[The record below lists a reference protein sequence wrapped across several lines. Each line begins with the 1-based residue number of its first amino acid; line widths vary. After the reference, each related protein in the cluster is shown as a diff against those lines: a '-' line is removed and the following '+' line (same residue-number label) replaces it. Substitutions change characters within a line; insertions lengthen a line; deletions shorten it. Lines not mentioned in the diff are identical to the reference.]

1 MERVV
6 VTGLGA
12 VTPIGHTVAEFWT
25 SLTAGVSGVRPITQ
39 FDTDGVPVR
48 IAAEVTG
55 WDPTDYLDAKEVRR
69 SHRSAHFA
77 LAATEQALED
87 ADLAITPA
95 NSDRVAVVVNTGIGG
110 GVELEQA
117 GQDFAAKGP
126 RRVSPLLVPMIMPN
140 AVACLVSI
148 HAGARGPV
156 ITSTSACA
164 SGTQAVIEAFHLL
177 RRGDADVVITGGTE
191 APITP
196 VAVSSFANA
205 HALSRHNDGPEK
217 ASRPFDRDR
226 DGFVIGEGGIV
237 LILETESHAR
247 RRNARLYA
255 EVAGGALTADAYHI
269 TAPDPDGD
277 GAVRAMSQALAASG
291 VVPDDI
297 DAVFAHGT
305 STPLNDATE
314 TRAIKAVFGEHAHD
328 LAVSA
333 TKSMV
338 GHLLGAAGMISALA
352 AILAVKE
359 NVVPPTINL
368 EHPDPDCDLD
378 YVPHTSRSQRVDAAM
393 VNAFG
398 FGGQNAVT
406 VLTHYNGDGRHA

>member
-1 MERVV
+1 MEPVL
-6 VTGLGA
+6 VTGLGGI
-12 VTPIGHTVAEFWT
+12 TPIGHTAADFWT
-25 SLTAGVSGVRPITQ
+25 NLTAGVSGVGPITQ
-39 FDTDGVPVR
+39 FETNGLPVQ
-48 IAAEVTG
+48 IAAEVRG
-55 WDPTDYLDAKEVRR
+55 WDATDYLDAKEVRR

-77 LAATEQALED
+77 LVATQEALED
-87 ADLAITPA
+87 AHLTITEENA
-95 NSDRVAVVVNTGIGG
+95 ERVAVVVNTGIGG

-117 GQDFAAKGP
+117 TQVYAEKGP

-164 SGTQAVIEAFHLL
+164 SGTQALIEAFHLL
-177 RRGDADVVITGGTE
+177 RRGEADVVITGGTE

-205 HALSRHNDGPEK
+205 RALSRHNEAPAK
-217 ASRPFDRDR
+217 ASRPFDRER
-226 DGFVIGEGGIV
+226 DGFVIGEGGVV

-247 RRNARLYA
+247 RRDAQVYA
-255 EVAGGALTADAYHI
+255 EIAGGALTADAYHI

-277 GAVRAMSQALAASG
+277 GAVRAMARALSSSG
-291 VVPDDI
+291 IQPDDI

-305 STPLNDATE
+305 STPLNDVTE
-314 TRAIKAVFGEHAHD
+314 TRAIKAVFGERAPE

-352 AILAVKE
+352 AVLAVKE
-359 NVVPPTINL
+359 GLVPPTINL
-368 EHPDPDCDLD
+368 EHPDPECDLD
-378 YVPHTSRSQRVDAAM
+378 YVAQTSRRQTVRAAM

-406 VLTHYNGDGRHA
+406 VVKQYHGNGR

>member
-1 MERVV
+1 MERVL

-12 VTPIGHTVAEFWT
+12 VTPIGHTVADFWT
-25 SLTAGVSGVRPITQ
+25 NLTAGVSGVGPITQ
-39 FDTDGVPVR
+39 FEPDGVPVQ
-48 IAAEVTG
+48 IAAEVTD

-77 LAATEQALED
+77 LAATQQALED
-87 ADLAITPA
+87 ARLTITGVNA
-95 NSDRVAVVVNTGIGG
+95 DRVAVVVNTGIGG

-117 GQDFAAKGP
+117 SQTFAEKGP

-164 SGTQAVIEAFHLL
+164 SGTQALIEAFHLL
-177 RRGDADVVITGGTE
+177 RRGEADVVITGGTE

-205 HALSRHNDGPEK
+205 RALSRHNEAAEE

-226 DGFVIGEGGIV
+226 DGFVIGEGGVI

-247 RRNARLYA
+247 RRNAAVYA

-269 TAPDPDGD
+269 TAPDPDGE
-277 GAVRAMSQALAASG
+277 GAVRAMSRALTSSG
-291 VVPDDI
+291 LEPDDI

-305 STPLNDATE
+305 STPLNDLTE
-314 TRAIKAVFGEHAHD
+314 TRAIKTVFGEHARE
-328 LAVSA
+328 LAISA

-352 AILAVKE
+352 ATLAVTE
-359 NVVPPTINL
+359 SVVPPTINL
-368 EHPDPDCDLD
+368 DHPDPECDLD
-378 YVPHTSRSQRVDAAM
+378 YVPHRSRSRRVNAAM

-398 FGGQNAVT
+398 FGGQNAVA
-406 VLTHYNGDGRHA
+406 VVSQYRGYGA